1 MFYIE
6 LSRKIFFLVD
16 YLQVNSLVFNL
27 LTVDGKGFY
36 HLVEF
41 II

>member
-6 LSRKIFFLVD
+6 LSRKNFFLVD

-27 LTVDGKGFY
+27 PTVYGKGFTIWWN
-36 HLVEF
+36 L
-41 II
+41 